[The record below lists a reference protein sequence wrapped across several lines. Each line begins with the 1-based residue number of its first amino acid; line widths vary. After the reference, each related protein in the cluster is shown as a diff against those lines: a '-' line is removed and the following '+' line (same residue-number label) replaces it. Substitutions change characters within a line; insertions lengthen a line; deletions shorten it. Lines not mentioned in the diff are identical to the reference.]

1 MPEKFFNQSG
11 PANHIEQT
19 KLQTI
24 EDVQFYLI
32 TEEDPD
38 FANALTIKNHS
49 GVKKPEDLE
58 KEARKK
64 IIDSNW
70 WLMKEW
76 AIKGLPKE
84 QISIKID
91 DLSIELYN
99 YGKELTPSQMDE
111 TKMILSKLAQVS
123 IPDQK
128 SKVRYIAISDK
139 DELNVNNDEDKRGYA
154 FRDSKMIALYPR
166 AMSPEPH
173 RIPNT
178 SSFAGTLGHEF
189 GHIYAEVN
197 DEFTNAWMKKF
208 GWKAL
213 PGTEEIVSTS
223 KQFKEMFAVEEPGRC
238 ITDYAQLSP
247 NEDICESLS
256 AVINNPA
263 VLDKERR
270 DFIMEQWFQEKLV
283 EKEVVIDKKTSGDIK
298 MPRVPEKIKYRV
310 IDEGGILAA
319 DDEEGW

>member
-24 EDVQFYLI
+24 EDVQFSLI

-38 FANALTIKNHS
+38 FDNALTIKNHS
-49 GVKKPEDLE
+49 GIKKPEDLE
-58 KEARKK
+58 TEAKEK
-64 IIDSNW
+64 IINSNW
-70 WLMKEW
+70 WLMEEW
-76 AIKGLPKE
+76 ALKGLPKE

-99 YGKELTPSQMDE
+99 YGKELTPSQIDE
-111 TKMILSKLAQVS
+111 AKMILSKFAQVS

-128 SKVRYIAISDK
+128 SKVKYIAISDK
-139 DELNVNNDEDKRGYA
+139 DELNENNDEDKRGFA

-178 SSFAGTLGHEF
+178 SSFAGTLAHEF
-189 GHIYAEVN
+189 GHIYAESN

-208 GWKAL
+208 GWKVL
-213 PGTEEIVSTS
+213 PGTEEAVSVS
-223 KQFKEMFAVEEPGRC
+223 KQIKEMFKTEEPERC
-238 ITDYAQLSP
+238 ITDYAKLSP

-256 AVINNPA
+256 AIINNPA

-270 DFIMEQWFQEKLV
+270 DFIMEQWFQKKLA
-283 EKEVVIDKKTSGDIK
+283 EKEVAIDKKTSGDIK
-298 MPRVPEKIKYRV
+298 MPRVPDKIKYKV
-310 IDEGGILAA
+310 IDEGGTLAA
-319 DDEEGW
+319 DDEEDW